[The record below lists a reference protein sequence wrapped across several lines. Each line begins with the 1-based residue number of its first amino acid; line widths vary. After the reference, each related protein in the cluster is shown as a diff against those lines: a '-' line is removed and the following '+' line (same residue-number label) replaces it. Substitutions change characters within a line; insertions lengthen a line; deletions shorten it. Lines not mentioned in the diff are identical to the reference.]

1 MKSTRGNGAF
11 GLRATVVDAVAVARG
26 ADRAAAHA
34 RAGARG
40 APAFAA
46 AADARGLL
54 QHQHERVRRHHAVG
68 APGAHPQGGLQ
79 IFRVTEA
86 PEAIVAPCEYLLALL
101 FAADVRG
108 IFDVLNEYG
117 LMLSNMQSLLLMQ
130 RLITW

>member
-1 MKSTRGNGAF
+1 MQAAKQQDLPRGMAPS
-11 GLRATVVDAVAVARG
+11 GLCATVVDAVAVALG

-68 APGAHPQGGLQ
+68 APGAHPHGGLHK
-79 IFRVTEA
+79 FWMNEA
-86 PEAIVAPCEYLLALL
+86 SKAIVAPREYLLELL
-101 FAADVRG
+101 FAA
-108 IFDVLNEYG
+108 NE
-117 LMLSNMQSLLLMQ
+117 SAASSASP
-130 RLITW
+130 TCAAWC